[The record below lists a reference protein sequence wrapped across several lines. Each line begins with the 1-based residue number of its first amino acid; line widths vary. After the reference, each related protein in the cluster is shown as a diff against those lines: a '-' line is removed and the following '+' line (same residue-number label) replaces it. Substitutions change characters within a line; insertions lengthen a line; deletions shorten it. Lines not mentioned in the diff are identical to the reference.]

1 MKKIEKINYPKAEV
15 YVHVCV
21 CMGGGVEYDKD
32 LESVVHVKR
41 GLDGLL
47 G

>member
-21 CMGGGVEYDKD
+21 WGGVEYDKD

>member
-1 MKKIEKINYPKAEV
+1 MKKIEKINYPKAEI

-21 CMGGGVEYDKD
+21 CGGGVEYDKD